1 MRVFKNYGAAFLYFL
16 AYFAVQIIVILGFF
30 AYYAV
35 DIMSTGI
42 TDYASVTNLI
52 MMRVEKDSILITAAS
67 NILYVLLVF
76 LFFLVRKKSFFKE
89 TGVRKMSLRTAVA
102 SLSVG
107 AALNILVSFIM
118 NYVPFPEKWWDA
130 YIESSSSL
138 SEDVTVLTVFLA
150 VIAAPIA
157 EEILFRGLIFT
168 RMARGSNLYIA
179 AIISSIVFGV
189 MHGTMIW
196 AIYTFVVGAVL
207 VWLFVKTRSLTASI
221 LAHFAFNGVSFLFTD
236 INIVMIILSV
246 SITAISVYYIL
257 KERKSAS

>member
-1 MRVFKNYGAAFLYFL
+1 MRVFKNYGAAFLYFV

-30 AYYAV
+30 AYYAI

-42 TDYASVTNLI
+42 TDYTSITNLM
-52 MMRVEKDSILITAAS
+52 MMRVENDTMLITAAS
-67 NILYVLLVF
+67 NLLYVLLVF
-76 LFFLVRKKSFFKE
+76 LFFTIRKKSFFRE
-89 TGVRKMSLRTAVA
+89 TGIAKLNLRTVVA
-102 SLSVG
+102 SLSIG
-107 AALNILVSFIM
+107 AALNILVSFVM
-118 NYVPFPEKWWDA
+118 NYIPFPEKWWDA

-150 VIAAPIA
+150 VVAAPIA
-157 EEILFRGLIFT
+157 EEILFRGLLFT

-179 AIISSIVFGV
+179 AIISSIVFGI

-207 VWLFVKTRSLTASI
+207 VWLFVKTRSLTAPI

-246 SITAISVYYIL
+246 SITAISVDYIL
-257 KERKSAS
+257 RERKTAA

>member
-1 MRVFKNYGAAFLYFL
+1 MRVFKNFGAAFLYFA

-30 AYYAV
+30 AFYAI
-35 DIMSTGI
+35 DIVNTGI

-67 NILYVLLVF
+67 NLLYVLLVF
-76 LFFLVRKKSFFKE
+76 LFFLVRKKSFFRE
-89 TGVRKMSLRTAVA
+89 IGVRKMSLRTAVA
-102 SLSVG
+102 SVSIG

-118 NYVPFPEKWWDA
+118 NYIPFPEKWWDA

-138 SEDVTVLTVFLA
+138 SEDVTVFTVFLA
-150 VIAAPIA
+150 VVAAPIA
-157 EEILFRGLIFT
+157 EEVLFRGLIFT

-189 MHGTMIW
+189 MHGTIIW
-196 AIYTFVVGAVL
+196 TIYTFVVGVVL
-207 VWLFVKTRSLTASI
+207 VWLFVKTRSLLSPI

-236 INIVMIILSV
+236 VNIAMIILSV
-246 SITAISVYYIL
+246 SITAISADYIMR
-257 KERKSAS
+257 ERKTAS